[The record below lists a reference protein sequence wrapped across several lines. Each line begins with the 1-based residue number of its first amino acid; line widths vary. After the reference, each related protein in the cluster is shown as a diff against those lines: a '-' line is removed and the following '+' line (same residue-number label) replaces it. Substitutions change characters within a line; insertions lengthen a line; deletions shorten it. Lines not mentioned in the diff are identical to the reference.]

1 MKYIY
6 STKMEGIEFTCT
18 AKTKDESR
26 DIVITE
32 TIKAASHD
40 EAAELGYQDF
50 EVNLFINHKFI
61 TDLSPVL
68 DQTPVFTDMI
78 DSVDWVSVYQEQM
91 EAKKEYNETEY

>member
-1 MKYIY
+1 MAKI
-6 STKMEGIEFTCT
+6 TKTFEKLTRNHELQVLEISAT
-18 AKTKDESR
+18 
-26 DIVITE
+26 VN
-32 TIKAASHD
+32 SHD

>member
-1 MKYIY
+1 MKI
-6 STKMEGIEFTCT
+6 TKTFEKLTRNNELQVLEISAT
-18 AKTKDESR
+18 
-26 DIVITE
+26 VY
-32 TIKAASHD
+32 SHD

-61 TDLSPVL
+61 SDLSPVFNQL
-68 DQTPVFTDMI
+68 PYYNDLI

>member
-1 MKYIY
+1 MKI
-6 STKMEGIEFTCT
+6 TKTFEKLTRNNELQVLEISAT
-18 AKTKDESR
+18 
-26 DIVITE
+26 VN
-32 TIKAASHD
+32 SHD